1 MLNDV
6 NDDNI
11 ARDLWD
17 DMDNKGKGDS
27 DDNKGVFMGP
37 VFCVLV
43 LNRDHGITRVKH
55 ITSESVGTCQ
65 ISKRMNV

>member
-1 MLNDV
+1 MLIDV

-27 DDNKGVFMGP
+27 DDNKDVFMGP

-43 LNRDHGITRVKH
+43 LNRDHGITRVH
-55 ITSESVGTCQ
+55 G
-65 ISKRMNV
+65 